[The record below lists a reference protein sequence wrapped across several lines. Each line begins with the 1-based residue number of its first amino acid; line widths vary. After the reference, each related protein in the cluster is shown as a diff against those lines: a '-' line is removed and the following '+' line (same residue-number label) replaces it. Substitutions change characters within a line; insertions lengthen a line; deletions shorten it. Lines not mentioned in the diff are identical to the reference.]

1 MHPNCLQT
9 LKADG
14 RKREREREREGERE
28 RESSACIRIS
38 FNLEKYHVSVG
49 C

>member
-9 LKADG
+9 VKADG
-14 RKREREREREGERE
+14 RDRE

-38 FNLEKYHVSVG
+38 FNLEKYHISVG